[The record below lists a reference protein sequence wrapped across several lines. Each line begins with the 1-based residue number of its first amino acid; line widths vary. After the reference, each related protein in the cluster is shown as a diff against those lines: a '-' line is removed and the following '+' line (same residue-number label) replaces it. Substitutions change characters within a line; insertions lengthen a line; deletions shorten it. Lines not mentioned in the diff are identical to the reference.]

1 MLRIELLIFGLI
13 NKYRSILLLHSLQR
27 FLLDCCF
34 KLWFLFFFAWLNC
47 LSGYFGMG
55 VEFSRH
61 ILVDL
66 ETHLLPL
73 HRLSIFNFL
82 FLLLVLSVSL
92 FVAFVFC
99 HVDCQHVIA
108 APSAVSLVRF
118 FDLILSL
125 LNRLNLTTTVSSL
138 LLNLYWLYL
147 FSLRIILDSFFI
159 FDFHQFLESESALVV
174 GH

>member
-1 MLRIELLIFGLI
+1 
-13 NKYRSILLLHSLQR
+13 
-27 FLLDCCF
+27 
-34 KLWFLFFFAWLNC
+34 
-47 LSGYFGMG
+47 MG

-66 ETHLLPL
+66 ETHLFSL

-138 LLNLYWLYL
+138 LLNLY
-147 FSLRIILDSFFI
+147 
-159 FDFHQFLESESALVV
+159 
-174 GH
+174 